1 MTDVNR
7 KLKSTI
13 TDIAGKSWA
22 ELCDSSQSSQ
32 SQLDYEFDSPLKN
45 DAKLTKDDDD
55 ELYDMV
61 FQPVKKENPK
71 VASQDDLSLTS
82 FMNNVHMVT
91 PVKQENDKPP
101 TTVIINEDTI
111 TSPFVK
117 DESKDSQD
125 NKPDLPLVNE
135 EIKKNVQHAKRRLT
149 SECGSVVSDPITPE
163 RNNKVNKKSEE
174 HKNIHDSVESPK
186 YVYRKS
192 ISY

>member
-1 MTDVNR
+1 MTDVNQ

-22 ELCDSSQSSQ
+22 DLCDSSQSSQ
-32 SQLDYEFDSPLKN
+32 SQLDYEYDSPLKSDANLKN
-45 DAKLTKDDDD
+45 DDED

-91 PVKQENDKPP
+91 PVKQENDETPS
-101 TTVIINEDTI
+101 TVIINEDTI

-117 DESKDSQD
+117 DESKDSL
-125 NKPDLPLVNE
+125 NKKPELPL
-135 EIKKNVQHAKRRLT
+135 IKDETKKDILHAKRKLT
-149 SECGSVVSDPITPE
+149 SECGSVVSDPVTPE
-163 RNNKVNKKSEE
+163 RNNKINKKSEE

-186 YVYRKS
+186 YVNKKS
-192 ISY
+192 KDL